1 MEKLRPGKRSLQRSR
16 SSPGLLTSASHR
28 ETQVG
33 EGANV
38 GLTAWERPG
47 CCLDRRPLRPSFC
60 PVRGGTSQ
68 GGLAGSWFLC
78 RQVLTPTPVPQPP
91 WASATLWP
99 LDSSPPWMLP

>member
-38 GLTAWERPG
+38 GLTM
-47 CCLDRRPLRPSFC
+47 
-60 PVRGGTSQ
+60 GT
-68 GGLAGSWFLC
+68 
-78 RQVLTPTPVPQPP
+78 P
-91 WASATLWP
+91 WL
-99 LDSSPPWMLP
+99 LP